1 LTAAFEKGGKMGN
14 GARSTAASVA
24 MAGLPESLA
33 PAPGLRRTPVSAA
46 IVTRLVALS
55 DAVMLLALASAWLF
69 LGPLEKALDWRIA
82 VLAIGLGALLGL
94 NLLHLAGAYRLERLG
109 SARRSLGTA
118 MAGWTLTAAVL
129 VTAVTLG
136 GVPVRTVWREAAIWY
151 PAGLMVLAASR
162 LLLGVQIGRWRRNGK
177 LGGPVAIL
185 GTGSIARRL
194 LMHLKAHPMADIR
207 IAGIYDD
214 QIESSAAIT
223 SCLGH
228 RIAGDLDDL
237 IADIRRLDITTVIV
251 AVPLSADLR
260 LATALNKL
268 SLVPVDV
275 RVAPDV
281 FGLQLGRF
289 DVTHAGGI
297 TLLNAMDRPLRDWR
311 WIAKEIEDRVLAAMI
326 LTLISPLLLF
336 IALLIK
342 LDSPG
347 PVLFRQK
354 RYGLNNRLIEVLKFR
369 TMYHEARDDNAEQ
382 LTRRNDPRV
391 TRVGA
396 FLRRTSMDE
405 LPQFLNVLRGEMSI
419 VGPRPHALAA
429 KAGRLLYQDAVRYYD
444 SRHRMK
450 PGITGWAQVN
460 GWRGETDTV
469 EQIRKR
475 VEHDLYYI
483 ENWSIRL
490 DLKIIIRTVLGGFTG
505 RHAY

>member
-1 LTAAFEKGGKMGN
+1 MGN
-14 GARSTAASVA
+14 GARSTAASVVV
-24 MAGLPESLA
+24 AGLPDSLA
-33 PAPGLRRTPVSAA
+33 PASGVRRTPVSAV
-46 IVTRLVALS
+46 IVTRLLALA
-55 DAVMLLALASAWLF
+55 DAVMLLAGAAAWLF
-69 LGPLEKALDWRIA
+69 LGSLGKTLDWRIST
-82 VLAIGLGALLGL
+82 LAICLGTLVGL
-94 NLLHLAGAYRLERLG
+94 NFLHLSGAYRFERLG
-109 SARRSLGTA
+109 HPWQSLA
-118 MAGWTLTAAVL
+118 PALAGWTLTAGIL
-129 VTAVTLG
+129 LTAVTLG
-136 GVPVRTVWREAAIWY
+136 GAPLRSALREAAIWY
-151 PAGLMVLAASR
+151 PAGLVVLASVR
-162 LLLGVQIGRWRRNGK
+162 LLLWLQIGRWRRAGK
-177 LGGPVAIL
+177 IGRPVAIV

-194 LMHLKAHPMADIR
+194 LMHLKAHQAADMR

-214 QIESSAAIT
+214 QFESSSTAT

-228 RIAGDLDDL
+228 RIGGDLDDL
-237 IADIRRLDITTVIV
+237 IADIRRLGITTVIV
-251 AVPLSADLR
+251 AQPLSADLR
-260 LATALNKL
+260 LATTLNKL

-289 DVTHAGGI
+289 DVTHVGGV

-336 IALLIK
+336 IALLIR

-354 RYGLNNRLIEVLKFR
+354 RYGLNNSLIEVLKFR
-369 TMYHEARDDNAEQ
+369 TMYHEARDENAEQ